1 MQIPSISTL
10 ANQNRNSFK
19 GFNNVLALRVTTDNG
34 NSVKVFSCKLNNIGE
49 NDLNNFEAILN
60 KNNYPK
66 DVLVLKIEEIC
77 NKTPKIY
84 ANSIDITNEDPL
96 FSIMPKNIQEQDSF
110 FKYLGPIN
118 SILERFIKDINKP
131 IVTNESVDSN
141 EPVDYDE
148 NFADVEKITIQ
159 TLCGKFKGSDEAYKI
174 VDKLVTNDLNKN
186 GRRVLLEVANNFKN
200 SIASA
205 ISSYTYRLIKTAMKS
220 PY

>member
-1 MQIPSISTL
+1 M
-10 ANQNRNSFK
+10 SFLLK
-19 GFNNVLALRVTTDNG
+19 PTVILQLSPHWLLDVNIFLFG

-49 NDLNNFEAILN
+49 KDLNNFEAILN

-66 DVLVLKIEEIC
+66 DVLVLKIEEIY
-77 NKTPKIY
+77 NKTSKIY

-110 FKYLGPIN
+110 FKYLGPIK

-200 SIASA
+200 SITSA